1 MMNSRISKSQKIRQI
16 PLRAVLIVPFV
27 LQIVGAVGLVG
38 FLSYRSGQEAVEN
51 MAIS

>member
-27 LQIVGAVGLVG
+27 LQIMIAVGMVG
-38 FLSYRSGQEAVEN
+38 YFSYQSGQKT
-51 MAIS
+51 I